1 MSTTTSLNK
10 KRSFNQIGSDDE
22 EIDHD
27 NEPAKKRIK
36 LAQSNNANNKQQ
48 QNQTN
53 NDSDDGANQQNTNQT
68 NNTDN
73 DQLTL
78 IQEMTGIINNSQIFP
93 KYIARLIAEFSI
105 VQRRNCTKCKKEF
118 DIFSSQKDAI
128 FAFCKECSGSKCVE
142 CSDIIKQQPWSG
154 DYPITDV
161 MYDNGDCPC
170 DELYCSVHHIRHCH
184 NSGPYSFNNENYGN
198 CGYCHPSL
206 CELENIEYEKND
218 KYCML
223 EEEDESLCICNDC
236 LVNKMECC
244 YVHDYKCPIY
254 FIGKKE
260 LFQGNDCKTVI
271 MTICG
276 GGCGEYLCIDCVR
289 EEGIGQILRLSDNEC
304 VMKIFCNQCVAN
316 NEWIDIDW
324 CGISETVSFYLAQMI
339 GLKPTRKYNYKPT
352 EQYKIFYAAVR
363 DNKEDEWERN
373 FRIKTNEVF
382 EILGEIFQKFQDG
395 EEISGNYSI
404 FEEMKDASESRDSII
419 KTLEFIQEKV
429 RISR

>member
-1 MSTTTSLNK
+1 
-10 KRSFNQIGSDDE
+10 
-22 EIDHD
+22 
-27 NEPAKKRIK
+27 
-36 LAQSNNANNKQQ
+36 
-48 QNQTN
+48 
-53 NDSDDGANQQNTNQT
+53 
-68 NNTDN
+68 
-73 DQLTL
+73 
-78 IQEMTGIINNSQIFP
+78 MTGIIDNSQLFP
-93 KYIARLIAEFSI
+93 KYISRLIAEFSI
-105 VQRRNCTKCKKEF
+105 VHVRNCTKCQKQF
-118 DIFSSQKDAI
+118 DILSSQKDAI
-128 FAFCKECSGSKCVE
+128 FAFCKHCIDSKCVE
-142 CSDIIKQQPWSG
+142 CGDIIKQQPWSG
-154 DYPITDV
+154 EYPITDE
-161 MYDNGDCPC
+161 MYANGDYPI
-170 DELYCSVHHIRHCH
+170 DPLWCSVHHLCH
-184 NSGPYSFNNENYGN
+184 DHIAKDYI

-254 FIGKKE
+254 FVGKKE
-260 LFQGNDCKTVI
+260 LFQGNDCNTVI

-373 FRIKTNEVF
+373 FRIKTNEVM
-382 EILGEIFQKFQDG
+382 ETLGEIVQKIQDG
-395 EEISGNYSI
+395 REITGIYSI
-404 FEEMKDASESRDSII
+404 FEEMTDALKSRDSII